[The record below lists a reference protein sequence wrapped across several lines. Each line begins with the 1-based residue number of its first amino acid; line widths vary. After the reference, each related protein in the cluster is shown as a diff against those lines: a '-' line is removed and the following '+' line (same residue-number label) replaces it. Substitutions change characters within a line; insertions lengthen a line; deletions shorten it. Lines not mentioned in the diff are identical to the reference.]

1 MTTTQPAPSTNSSIW
16 NNASEKNSETHRA
29 DFTWHTEDPEGQ
41 ASYIQATEMTART
54 EGANQP
60 TIDPIE
66 NAFGDLAA
74 ALSAIRAATAQ
85 KEAALETIKALV
97 DAGKVRSEEGK
108 ENSFQAEG
116 VRVSKTI
123 RTKWVQSTKA
133 KENLAELLADL
144 KKVGEVTETQAEQ
157 WNTKLL

>member
-1 MTTTQPAPSTNSSIW
+1 
-16 NNASEKNSETHRA
+16 
-29 DFTWHTEDPEGQ
+29 
-41 ASYIQATEMTART
+41 MTART
-54 EGANQP
+54 EQP
-60 TIDPIE
+60 TTDPIE

-74 ALSAIRAATAQ
+74 ALSVIRVATAQ

-123 RTKWVQSTKA
+123 RAKWVQSTKA
-133 KENLAELLADL
+133 KESLAELLADL

>member
-1 MTTTQPAPSTNSSIW
+1 MTTTQLAPSTNSSIW
-16 NNASEKNSETHRA
+16 NSASEKNSETHPA
-29 DFTWHTEDPEGQ
+29 DFTWHTEDPP
-41 ASYIQATEMTART
+41 EMTAT
-54 EGANQP
+54 
-60 TIDPIE
+60 TDPIE

-74 ALSAIRAATAQ
+74 ALSVIRVATAQ

-123 RTKWVQSTKA
+123 RAKWVQSTKA
-133 KENLAELLADL
+133 KESLAELLADL

>member
-1 MTTTQPAPSTNSSIW
+1 M
-16 NNASEKNSETHRA
+16 
-29 DFTWHTEDPEGQ
+29 
-41 ASYIQATEMTART
+41 
-54 EGANQP
+54 
-60 TIDPIE
+60 
-66 NAFGDLAA
+66 
-74 ALSAIRAATAQ
+74 ATAQ

-123 RTKWVQSTKA
+123 RAKWVQSTKA
-133 KENLAELLADL
+133 KESLAELLADL

>member
-1 MTTTQPAPSTNSSIW
+1 MTTTQLAPSTNSSIW
-16 NNASEKNSETHRA
+16 NSASEKNSETHPA
-29 DFTWHTEDPEGQ
+29 DFTWHTEDP
-41 ASYIQATEMTART
+41 TEMTAT
-54 EGANQP
+54 
-60 TIDPIE
+60 TDPIE

-74 ALSAIRAATAQ
+74 ALSVIRVATAQ

-123 RTKWVQSTKA
+123 RAKWVQSTKA
-133 KENLAELLADL
+133 KESLAELLADL